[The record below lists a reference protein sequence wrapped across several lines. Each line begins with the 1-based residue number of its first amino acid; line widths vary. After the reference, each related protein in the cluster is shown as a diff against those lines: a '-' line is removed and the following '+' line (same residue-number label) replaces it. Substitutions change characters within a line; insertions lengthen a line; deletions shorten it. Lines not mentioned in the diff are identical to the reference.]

1 MNKLFILISII
12 LVASIGYA
20 QSTLSLDSIS
30 YSNIDFNKAVKL
42 SKKSKKNIMIFF
54 SIADNEECLRFEE
67 DYMNKEAVIDLYNNQ
82 FINIRPVLDD
92 KKGSVLVKEF
102 NIKYFPCIVFTNSK
116 RELIDKILGNVEVNE
131 GVSISSN
138 VIRKKETLKYYREIY
153 NKDKKKGRIS
163 KDNTLKYAN
172 KLYNSGEDYNEVI
185 NTYFS
190 HIEEEVLLDPIN
202 IDAII
207 RFTDDIYSREFIY
220 LARNL
225 RMVEPLRYSE
235 YEKLYK
241 VESLISEKCISA
253 VRENPNL
260 SIEDTLQILE
270 SFFNLYSFENIRL
283 RVLMD
288 FQREV
293 LLNNTT
299 YFKMLQEYINMS
311 ISIMDAEYVNNT
323 CIEIYES
330 CEDKSLIDQALMW
343 NNEII
348 SRELRVEYLY
358 TRMLLL
364 LKLDKNEE
372 ADYIFNRV
380 MKNEDGFSTN
390 YWKEKFTKAMKV
402 EEKN

>member
-299 YFKMLQEYINMS
+299 YFKMLQEYTNMS